1 MRNAKQGNDRNNGN
15 LVPRVSYLTAP
26 RGGKMKDP
34 GKEVVTIGHSALGCQ
49 FNSGEPRAGKTWV
62 RKTKSK
68 NCFSP
73 LKDSSQL
80 VGPYLPLQIKL
91 LWL

>member
-1 MRNAKQGNDRNNGN
+1 MQNRGMTVTVATSFPGSLILPPPG
-15 LVPRVSYLTAP
+15 
-26 RGGKMKDP
+26 GGKMKDP
-34 GKEVVTIGHSALGCQ
+34 GKGVVTIGHSALGCQ